1 MRSDTPAS
9 AEQISH
15 LNPQPTLGAL
25 RGQAWLTVQTRQAQR
40 LIRGR
45 SGSEEKPA
53 IIGLVGFADRLK
65 LIWQAARNDDPYAD
79 WWLIKIH
86 EVIEQARAFI
96 RRSQSEIDEK
106 LVQSPTI
113 EVRVAASLRPYRI
126 PLQFANPYAYQG
138 AHLIGEYDTLLCT
151 LLSGCHVGLLD
162 RASSEQAVQLG
173 GRRIRGVFA
182 LPQGYRFLGIDRAS
196 VRRQDEKAQRAQALM
211 GDLPPAVLSGEQQAP
226 QVPRKLNFPEGY
238 HKAATQAPLQPVLGA
253 DSQHGEE

>member
-1 MRSDTPAS
+1 MRSNTHPS
-9 AEQISH
+9 AEQVSS
-15 LNPQPTLGAL
+15 LNPQPILGAL

-45 SGSEEKPA
+45 NGTTDKPA

-86 EVIEQARAFI
+86 EAIEQARELVK
-96 RRSQSEIDEK
+96 RSQSKIDEQLAK
-106 LVQSPTI
+106 SPAV

-138 AHLIGEYDTLLCT
+138 AHLIGEYDTLVRT

-173 GRRIRGVFA
+173 GRRIRGVFV

-196 VRRQDEKAQRAQALM
+196 VRRKDEKAQRAQALM
-211 GDLPPAVLSGEQQAP
+211 GELPPEVLSGEQQAP
-226 QVPRKLNFPEGY
+226 QVPSKLRFPE
-238 HKAATQAPLQPVLGA
+238 APSASRLEA
-253 DSQHGEE
+253 QHGEE